1 MNSTSQITRGLFF
14 MAIGIAFMS
23 MMDAF
28 IKHLSETISAPQ
40 TLFFRSF
47 FALIPILV
55 IVHLK
60 GGLKAV
66 KTQRPFLHLFRTVL
80 AALAFVSFT
89 IGLRDMSLAN
99 ALAVCFSAPFFMVVY
114 SKYLLGEQIGFHRI
128 GAMFVGFLG
137 VVIVLQPDEGIIG
150 TGAPYMLFVAA
161 TYGLTQVLARKAA
174 ATETAASFSFW
185 TTSGMVLLGIGFM
198 PFYWMDIDL
207 QTLGICFLMGLSGG
221 IGHYFMVDAVRL
233 APTSVVSPVEYTAL
247 IWGVAFDWMF
257 WQVMPEYA
265 TLAGSLVIM
274 ASGIYILWRE
284 RLHKEEEILPC

>member
-23 MMDAF
+23 IMDAF
-28 IKHLSETISAPQ
+28 IKHLSATISAPQ
-40 TLFFRSF
+40 ILFFRSV

-55 IVHLK
+55 IVQMK
-60 GGLKAV
+60 GGIKAV
-66 KTQRPFLHLFRTVL
+66 RTKRPLLHLMRTL
-80 AALAFVSFT
+80 FGATAFVAFT

-99 ALAVCFSAPFFMVVY
+99 ALALCFSAPFFMVIY
-114 SKYLLGEQIGFHRI
+114 SKYLLGERVGFHRI
-128 GAMFVGFLG
+128 GAMLVGFLG

-150 TGAPYMLFVAA
+150 TGAPYMLLVAA
-161 TYGLTQVLARKAA
+161 TYALSQVLARKAA

-185 TTSGMVLLGIGFM
+185 TTCGMVLLGIGFM
-198 PFYWMDIDL
+198 PFYWVDIDL
-207 QTLGICFLMGLSGG
+207 QTLWICFLMGTSGG

-247 IWGVAFDWMF
+247 IWGVTFDWMF
-257 WQVMPEYA
+257 WQVIPEYA